1 MGRRSDFPR
10 IPKDA
15 YVTPAKAVQPLLP
28 FLASNTRFIEPAAG
42 DASLIGHLE
51 GYGHICVGAFD
62 IAPRNPSIVLRDA
75 LTLTVKDVAGAD
87 CFITN
92 LPWSRPA
99 LHKLIVHLRNLL
111 PIWTIIDVNWA
122 HTKQASEHMRYCSRM
137 VSIGRVPVDRRHS
150 A

>member
-51 GYGHICVGAFD
+51 GV
-62 IAPRNPSIVLRDA
+62 
-75 LTLTVKDVAGAD
+75 
-87 CFITN
+87 
-92 LPWSRPA
+92 WS
-99 LHKLIVHLRNLL
+99 HLR
-111 PIWTIIDVNWA
+111 
-122 HTKQASEHMRYCSRM
+122 R
-137 VSIGRVPVDRRHS
+137 RVRHS
-150 A
+150 AEKSLNCSP